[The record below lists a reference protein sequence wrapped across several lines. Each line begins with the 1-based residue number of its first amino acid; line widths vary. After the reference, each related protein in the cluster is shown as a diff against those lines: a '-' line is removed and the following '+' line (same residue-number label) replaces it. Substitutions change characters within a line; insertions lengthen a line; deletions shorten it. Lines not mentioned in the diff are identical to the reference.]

1 MKPTDI
7 QQLIRQIQQPKFSH
21 ESRRLANELI
31 LEYNITEYDDF
42 ADLLEVDSHLN
53 GQKAVRYWV
62 NQQLPYIDADETPEE
77 RYRQLRHRFQ
87 DKLKDFV

>member
-1 MKPTDI
+1 MSSSISTMLRKLKNI
-7 QQLIRQIQQPKFSH
+7 ENLLFKH
-21 ESRRLANELI
+21 YLI

-87 DKLKDFV
+87 DKLKDLV

>member
-1 MKPTDI
+1 MKNTDLQKLM
-7 QQLIRQIQQPKFSH
+7 QQLQQPKFSH
-21 ESRRLANELI
+21 ESRLLANELI

-62 NQQLPYIDADETPEE
+62 NQQLPYIDADETPNE

-87 DKLKDFV
+87 DKLKDLV

>member
-7 QQLIRQIQQPKFSH
+7 QQLIQKIQLPKFSH

-53 GQKAVRYWV
+53 GQKAVRHWV
-62 NQQLPYIDADETPEE
+62 NGQLPYIDADETPEQ

>member
-31 LEYNITEYDDF
+31 LEYNITEYDI
-42 ADLLEVDSHLN
+42 VDSTRT
-53 GQKAVRYWV
+53 Q
-62 NQQLPYIDADETPEE
+62 TC
-77 RYRQLRHRFQ
+77 
-87 DKLKDFV
+87 DKIYPTII